1 MKRRP
6 SRPGHRNHNH
16 GERERGAVLVLTLV
30 MMSAMLAFSALVI
43 DVSNAMQIR
52 RQAQNSADA
61 AALAGAQDLPNAAA
75 VVATVK
81 QYAYENMNIASSTWV
96 GCSDPLALSRR
107 PDVANSN
114 TCISIDNAYQRV
126 RVQLPRRTVA
136 TFFGRFIGASDISVT
151 AHAVAEA
158 ILRGDDRIIPAAVT
172 ASQGTGNLC
181 IENSG
186 SNTECDGRTSGNFG
200 DLDSPRLRIYQ
211 PSSSEDP
218 NSLRTNYAMSLDHEI
233 QIYGGSGAT
242 KVCDGD
248 QRSPCSVSNF
258 TAGYKANHMNV
269 YTGNAVP
276 PATDG
281 LIKGFT
287 INTDDQGQVSFCGRL
302 QRPDLTTSNITDPH
316 PNNCL
321 PNGPTITVLGTTI
334 NGRHV
339 YYWLHDWARQAFFPE
354 VWSAE
359 NAANRGQLT
368 VANNLYAAGNARLE
382 CFLEGY
388 RYDYDTGVET
398 VPTCAGLTLPAQP
411 HYWGMFRKG
420 MPTDARF
427 GMIPVLET
435 WPNGGSTSVAVVQFW
450 GIFIFRTYP
459 GPTKLDAVDAWVFEP
474 ALIETESG
482 QPGMQFGFQV
492 DPVVHLVE

>member
-1 MKRRP
+1 MVRVKRRP
-6 SRPGHRNHNH
+6 NRLT
-16 GERERGAVLVLTLV
+16 EKRERGAVLVLALV
-30 MMSAMLAFSALVI
+30 MLSAMLSFAALVI
-43 DVSNAMQIR
+43 DISNAMQTR

-61 AALAGAQDLPNAAA
+61 AALAAAQDLPNASA
-75 VVATVK
+75 VVATAK
-81 QYAYENMNIASSTWV
+81 QYVYENMGIASTSWV
-96 GCSDPLALSRR
+96 GCSDPQALSRL
-107 PDVANSN
+107 PDAANSN
-114 TCISIDNAYQRV
+114 TCISIDNAFQRV
-126 RVQLPRRTVA
+126 RVQLPRRNVA
-136 TFFGRFIGASDISVT
+136 MFFGKFMGASEISVT

-186 SNTECDGRTSGNFG
+186 SNQDCDSRTSGNFG
-200 DLDSPRLRIYQ
+200 DLDSPRLRIYK
-211 PSSSEDP
+211 PSASEDP

-248 QRSPCSVSNF
+248 QRSPCGASNY

-269 YTGNAVP
+269 YTGNAIP

-281 LIKGFT
+281 LVKGFT

-302 QRPDLTTSNITDPH
+302 QRPDITPSNLTEPRPD
-316 PNNCL
+316 NCL
-321 PNGPTITVLGTTI
+321 PNGPTITVLGTTV

-339 YYWLHDWARQAFFPE
+339 YYWLHDWARQAFYPE

-359 NAANRGQLT
+359 NAANRGQLVLT
-368 VANNLYAAGNARLE
+368 NSLYTAGNARLE
-382 CFLEGY
+382 CFLTSY
-388 RYDYDTGVET
+388 RYNYATGVET
-398 VPTCAGLTLPAQP
+398 VPTCPNLSLPAQS

-420 MPTDARF
+420 MPTDSRF

-435 WPNGGSTSVAVVQFW
+435 WPNGGSTAVAVVQFW
-450 GIFIFRTYP
+450 GIFLFRTYA
-459 GPTKLDAVDAWVFEP
+459 GPTKLDGIDAWVFEP
-474 ALIETESG
+474 ALIETQSG
-482 QPGMQFGFQV
+482 QPGMQFGFQA
-492 DPVVHLVE
+492 DPVIRLVE